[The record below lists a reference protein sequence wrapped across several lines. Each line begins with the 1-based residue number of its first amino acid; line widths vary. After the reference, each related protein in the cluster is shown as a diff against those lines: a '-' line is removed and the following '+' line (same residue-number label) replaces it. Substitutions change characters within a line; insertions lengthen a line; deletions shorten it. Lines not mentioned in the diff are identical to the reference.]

1 MPRDLS
7 ERRWRATRT
16 GNKVLTALFLLMVLP
31 ANARAVSQPAAPVC
45 AIDMGSNTFRRIVG
59 TFANDRYDQRSIEKK
74 TLGVGDD
81 VARNGKISDQKLTEI
96 EQTLAGFR
104 TACEKEGAAR
114 IVAVGTSAFR
124 EAANGVRARAIADR
138 LGIAMEIASEERES
152 ELAYLVGSLGQDGI
166 AVIDNGSRSIE
177 LVAREDGARRHVVF
191 NLGYRIAYETFFAAA
206 ADFQTASRMFQH
218 RLEREAQAAPF
229 MRNKKKLV
237 GVEFGDL
244 MDVLFE
250 PGPLEGRVL
259 TVAEL
264 KRKIEEIARSGPT
277 GWLALKAKPDIDR
290 ALPRLVAA
298 AFLTERFG
306 YSQLELTERELGA
319 GLIIEAGLKGR

>member
-1 MPRDLS
+1 MLLS
-7 ERRWRATRT
+7 
-16 GNKVLTALFLLMVLP
+16 
-31 ANARAVSQPAAPVC
+31 ANAGAAPQPAAPVC
-45 AIDMGSNTFRRIVG
+45 SIDMGSNTFRRIVG
-59 TFANDRYDQRSIEKK
+59 TFANGRYDQRSIEKK

-81 VARNGKISDQKLTEI
+81 VARNGRISDQKLTEI

-104 TACEKEGAAR
+104 SACEKERAAQ
-114 IVAVGTSAFR
+114 IMAVGTSAFR
-124 EAANGVRARAIADR
+124 EAANGLRAREIADK
-138 LGIAMEIASEERES
+138 LGIAMEIATEERES

-177 LVAREDGARRHVVF
+177 LVARKDGARRHVVF
-191 NLGYRIAYETFFAAA
+191 NLGYRIAYETFFAKAPDLQSAA
-206 ADFQTASRMFQH
+206 RAYSD
-218 RLEREAQAAPF
+218 RLEQEAQKALF
-229 MRNKKKLV
+229 MQNQKKLV

-250 PGPLEGRVL
+250 PARLDGRVL

-277 GWLALKAKPDIDR
+277 GWLALKAKTDIDR
-290 ALPRLVAA
+290 ALPRLVVA

-306 YSQLELTERELGA
+306 YSRLELTDRELGA